1 MRHDIERAAGL
12 DAGRQFLALEMHR
25 NINGNAR
32 SLAKAQEIHMHDEI
46 AHGFKLHVARDGAD
60 DLAFHFEVDK
70 RRQEA
75 AGLDVGFELAVIE
88 RNHLGSLLVAINDTG
103 NETFATYC
111 AGGPLAC
118 PATLRGLKLNDLGHF

>member
-1 MRHDIERAAGL
+1 
-12 DAGRQFLALEMHR
+12 
-25 NINGNAR
+25 
-32 SLAKAQEIHMHDEI
+32 MHDEI
-46 AHGFKLHVARDGAD
+46 AHRLELHIARDSAD
-60 DLAFHFEVDK
+60 SLAFHFEVDK

-75 AGLDVGFELAVIE
+75 AGLNMGFEFAVIE

-118 PATLRGLKLNDLGHF
+118 PATLRGLKLNDLRHFYSPEVNEPRGSLPPGVSATAVVIGGV